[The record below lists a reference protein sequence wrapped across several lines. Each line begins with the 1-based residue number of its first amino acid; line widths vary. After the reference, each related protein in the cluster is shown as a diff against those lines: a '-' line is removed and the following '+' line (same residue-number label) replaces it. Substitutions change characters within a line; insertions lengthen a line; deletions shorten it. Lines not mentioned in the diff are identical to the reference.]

1 MRKKILPKLL
11 IAVVVILLAAD
22 LFISNY
28 LVNYAIG
35 RSGDGG
41 DREVSLDVETPGEG
55 VEKTIADNQGH
66 YSEQKRGIF
75 SGASGRNGWGSHRM
89 TDWH

>member
-35 RSGDGG
+35 REWRRRDRGSVIGCGDTG
-41 DREVSLDVETPGEG
+41 
-55 VEKTIADNQGH
+55 
-66 YSEQKRGIF
+66 RG
-75 SGASGRNGWGSHRM
+75 R
-89 TDWH
+89 

>member
-28 LVNYAIG
+28 LVNYAI
-35 RSGDGG
+35 
-41 DREVSLDVETPGEG
+41 
-55 VEKTIADNQGH
+55 
-66 YSEQKRGIF
+66 
-75 SGASGRNGWGSHRM
+75 
-89 TDWH
+89 

>member
-55 VEKTIADNQGH
+55 VEKTIAGPTGH
-66 YSEQKRGIF
+66 YSRQKRGIF
-75 SGASGRNGWGSHRM
+75 SGASREKRWGSHRM

>member
-55 VEKTIADNQGH
+55 VEKTIADN
-66 YSEQKRGIF
+66 R
-75 SGASGRNGWGSHRM
+75 A
-89 TDWH
+89 

>member
-55 VEKTIADNQGH
+55 VEKTIADNRALQ
-66 YSEQKRGIF
+66 QTKKRGIF
-75 SGASGRNGWGSHRM
+75 SGASGRNGGDHIG
-89 TDWH
+89 